1 MELIIMLIL
10 MSDVEANQDVPTPT
24 KQPLGAQPNKSTA
37 RQIIRTSSQTIRG
50 KMVIWNTSLFYL
62 N

>member
-1 MELIIMLIL
+1 MLIL

-50 KMVIWNTSLFYL
+50 KMVI
-62 N
+62 